1 MSTRMAKG
9 IVGQSDE
16 TFWLWLEWELAYIYQ
31 MIRTVFCGNH
41 FMSATKS
48 LTILLTMVGTNVYG
62 LVHNLLASEKPA
74 DKVFR
79 EIVALMKEQ

>member
-1 MSTRMAKG
+1 
-9 IVGQSDE
+9 
-16 TFWLWLEWELAYIYQ
+16 

-48 LTILLTMVGTNVYG
+48 MTILLTMVGTNVYG

-74 DKVFR
+74 DKIFR
-79 EIVALMKEQ
+79 AIVALMKEQ

>member
-31 MIRTVFCGNH
+31 
-41 FMSATKS
+41 FMSATKGVA
-48 LTILLTMVGTNVYG
+48 ILLIMVGTNVYG
-62 LVHNLLASEKPA
+62 LVHDLLASEKPA
-74 DKVFR
+74 DKVYR
-79 EIVALMKEQ
+79 EIVALMKVQ